1 MEFTALELHGTIL
14 QTVAVHWPS
23 ATCRILFEP
32 VGVAQVQE
40 LAFAGVTELIVPRQQ
55 PWGPSS
61 FVDKVLQAEPGWFQ
75 LEMQSGDVIQVRAS
89 TWHYQRK
96 ARETQ

>member
-1 MEFTALELHGTIL
+1 MEFATLALHNAIL
-14 QTVAVHWPS
+14 QTAAVHWPS
-23 ATCRILFEP
+23 ATCRLLFEP
-32 VGVAQVQE
+32 VEVAQVQE

-55 PWGPSS
+55 PRGPSS
-61 FVDKVLQAEPGWFQ
+61 LVNTVLQPEPGCFQ

-96 ARETQ
+96 T

>member
-1 MEFTALELHGTIL
+1 MEFTSLSLHDAIL

-32 VGVAQVQE
+32 VRVSQVQE

-55 PWGPSS
+55 PSGPSS
-61 FVDKVLQAEPGWFQ
+61 LVKAVRHPEPGCFQ
-75 LEMQSGDVIQVRAS
+75 LEMQSGDVIEVRAS

-96 ARETQ
+96 A